1 MAKIIQ
7 EKNLIKI
14 GKELFVVLPL
24 KKWEEIKGILEDLE
38 DNIRYYRAISDP
50 ENRKCISFEKAKRML
65 NLP

>member
-50 ENRKCISFEKAKRML
+50 ENRKCISFEKVKRVL
-65 NLP
+65 HLP

>member
-14 GKELFVVLPL
+14 GKKPFVVLPL

-38 DNIRYYRAISDP
+38 DNIRYYKAISDP
-50 ENRKCISFEKAKRML
+50 KNRKRISFEKIKRVL